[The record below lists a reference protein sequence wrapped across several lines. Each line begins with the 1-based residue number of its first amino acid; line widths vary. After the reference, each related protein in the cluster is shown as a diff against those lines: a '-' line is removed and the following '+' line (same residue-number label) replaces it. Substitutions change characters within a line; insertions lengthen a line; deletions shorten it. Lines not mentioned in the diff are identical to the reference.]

1 MGKAV
6 KVTTEYDVVCEKCGA
21 GLEAQYSNGV
31 IFVELCDYCLES
43 ARKKSSE
50 EGPILHDG
58 ELIAECRERAIE
70 TALCAIPQEANIY
83 IDGEDKEPAK
93 VFSKDRKEEE

>member
-1 MGKAV
+1 MM
-6 KVTTEYDVVCEKCGA
+6 DVIIVRLD
-21 GLEAQYSNGV
+21 LEVQVS
-31 IFVELCDYCLES
+31 LP
-43 ARKKSSE
+43 

-93 VFSKDRKEEE
+93 VFIDASADFSVDEVRIEGE